1 MKVCGYEVH
10 QAATEWPLLSDEELA
25 ALTADIKAHGLKIPI
40 LLYEGTVLD
49 GRNRLLACKAAG
61 VDPKFKDVNP
71 RESPYLGSISLNGQR
86 RDVEKFAKVGIV
98 KRLLAKDEQW
108 QAKHAPV
115 AVKEAADAKRSE
127 KAKARPRKPDGTLA
141 ASRGSC
147 DPQLDAPR
155 ADDGHAHRRAVAE
168 ACGVSTG
175 TVARYEALEKA
186 APDLARAVTEKKT
199 TASKAMGEAKQR
211 AKAAVA
217 EQIRAAP
224 APTPRGPFPVIAID
238 PPWKYDNRVEDA
250 THRGRNQYPDMTQG
264 QIAALPV
271 PTLAAEDCVLW
282 LWTTNA
288 FMDDA
293 LALVAEWGFTQKTI
307 LTWDKQKLG
316 LGDWL
321 RNVTEH
327 CILAVRGKPVV
338 TLTNQTTLI
347 SEARR
352 EHSRKP
358 EAFYSLVE
366 SLCPAPEGGRL
377 EMFAREPRKGWIAWG
392 AETEKFHG

>member
-1 MKVCGYEVH
+1 
-10 QAATEWPLLSDEELA
+10 
-25 ALTADIKAHGLKIPI
+25 
-40 LLYEGTVLD
+40 
-49 GRNRLLACKAAG
+49 
-61 VDPKFKDVNP
+61 
-71 RESPYLGSISLNGQR
+71 
-86 RDVEKFAKVGIV
+86 
-98 KRLLAKDEQW
+98 
-108 QAKHAPV
+108 
-115 AVKEAADAKRSE
+115 
-127 KAKARPRKPDGTLA
+127 
-141 ASRGSC
+141 
-147 DPQLDAPR
+147 
-155 ADDGHAHRRAVAE
+155 
-168 ACGVSTG
+168 
-175 TVARYEALEKA
+175 
-186 APDLARAVTEKKT
+186 
-199 TASKAMGEAKQR
+199 
-211 AKAAVA
+211 
-217 EQIRAAP
+217 
-224 APTPRGPFPVIAID
+224 
-238 PPWKYDNRVEDA
+238 
-250 THRGRNQYPDMTQG
+250 MTQG